1 MFFPTWLC
9 MPVHAD
15 VHIYIMMT
23 WNVIIQFNAAISHK
37 MEDGES
43 IIIDKQIC
51 LQL

>member
-1 MFFPTWLC
+1 MHVFSHVA
-9 MPVHAD
+9 MYDA
-15 VHIYIMMT
+15 VHIMYIMMT
-23 WNVIIQFNAAISHK
+23 CNVIIQFNAAISHK